1 MPFFI
6 DIKFKTIS
14 LSKSLSIYKLKVMI
28 DPKDE
33 DYSNDPNDA
42 LRREDDTEDINEL
55 PGDDPSIDYGKDKLD
70 QADEASRPSYEL
82 NVDDIEDEEGLD
94 D

>member
-1 MPFFI
+1 
-6 DIKFKTIS
+6 
-14 LSKSLSIYKLKVMI
+14 MI
-28 DPKDE
+28 DPENE

-42 LRREDDTEDINEL
+42 LRREDDTENINEL
-55 PGDDPSIDYGKDKLD
+55 DGDTSKVEHDKDLLK

-82 NVDDIEDEEGLD
+82 NVDDLKEDDLD

>member
-1 MPFFI
+1 
-6 DIKFKTIS
+6 
-14 LSKSLSIYKLKVMI
+14 MI

-42 LRREDDTEDINEL
+42 LRREDDIENINEL
-55 PGDDPSIDYGKDKLD
+55 DGDNSNVEHDKDMLE

-82 NVDDIEDEEGLD
+82 NVDDLKEDDSED
-94 D
+94 

>member
-1 MPFFI
+1 
-6 DIKFKTIS
+6 
-14 LSKSLSIYKLKVMI
+14 MI

-42 LRREDDTEDINEL
+42 LRREDDTENINEL
-55 PGDDPSIDYGKDKLD
+55 NGESSNIEHDKDLLE

-82 NVDDIEDEEGLD
+82 NVDDLKEDYSED
-94 D
+94 